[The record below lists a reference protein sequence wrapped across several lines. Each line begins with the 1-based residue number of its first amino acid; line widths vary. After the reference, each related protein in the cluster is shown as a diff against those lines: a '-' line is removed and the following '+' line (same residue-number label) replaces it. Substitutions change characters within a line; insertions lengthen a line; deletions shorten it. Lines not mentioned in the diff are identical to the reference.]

1 MELGLRGRVAVVTGA
16 SSGIGRA
23 IALGFAREGA
33 SLVIGARRGE
43 RLAEAER
50 EIAEAGA
57 AVEALAADV
66 ATADGCQALI
76 GAAARRFGRIDILVN
91 NAGGSPG
98 PAGFMALTDEYWQVA
113 FDLNVMSAVR
123 CSRAAIPHMQRQG
136 GGRIVNIGSCSG
148 HQPDVVVCAYNVA
161 KAGLINLSKTLANSF
176 AKDNILVNC
185 VCPGLTRT
193 PAVESSA
200 MRRLEESGQSTDGM
214 SASEAVNAY
223 FGPRRPIPLGRMGEP
238 DDIVGLV
245 VFLCSSAAS
254 WITGTCINVDG
265 GWTKAMM

>member
-16 SSGIGRA
+16 SSGIGRS
-23 IALGFAREGA
+23 IAVGLAREGV
-33 SLVIGARRGE
+33 SLVIAARRRDG
-43 RLAEAER
+43 LAEAAA
-50 EIAEAGA
+50 EISAAGA
-57 AVEALAADV
+57 EVETVAADV
-66 ATADGCQALI
+66 ATAKGCEASI
-76 GAAARRFGRIDILVN
+76 DAAAGRFGRIDMLIN

-98 PAGFMALTDEYWQVA
+98 PAGFMALTDEYWQIA

-123 CSRAAIPHMQRQG
+123 CSRLAIPHMQRQG

-193 PAVESSA
+193 PAVEESA
-200 MRRLEESGQSTDGM
+200 KRRLQEAGQSTAAM
-214 SASEAVNAY
+214 SATDAVNAY
-223 FGPRRPIPLGRMGEP
+223 FGPRRPIPVGRFGEP
-238 DDIVGLV
+238 DDVAGLV
-245 VFLCSSAAS
+245 VFLCSSRAS